1 MIIYIRR
8 VALLSRF
15 TSMSNVQRVAGA
27 LFKKMRAVDGR
38 LDAVTLYMSAV
49 DARLDAVT
57 LYMSALDDRLDAVT
71 RDVST
76 VIRLLD
82 EQKKRNQ
89 MWFALVLGMNVGI
102 FWCLLY
108 MRMYGLYVAYVYRET
123 VDDRSTVRIIA
134 DELFAW
140 LFIRPWYE

>member
-1 MIIYIRR
+1 M
-8 VALLSRF
+8 LSRF

-27 LFKKMRAVDGR
+27 LFTKIRNVDGR
-38 LDAVTLYMSAV
+38 LDAVTLYMGAV

>member
-1 MIIYIRR
+1 M
-8 VALLSRF
+8 LSRF

-57 LYMSALDDRLDAVT
+57 LYMSALDARLDAVT
-71 RDVST
+71 RDVTT

-108 MRMYGLYVAYVYRET
+108 MRMYGLYVSYVYRET

>member
-1 MIIYIRR
+1 
-8 VALLSRF
+8 
-15 TSMSNVQRVAGA
+15 MSNVQRVAGA

-38 LDAVTLYMSAV
+38 LDAVTLYMSA
-49 DARLDAVT
+49 LDA
-57 LYMSALDDRLDAVT
+57 RLDAVT
-71 RDVST
+71 RDVTT

-108 MRMYGLYVAYVYRET
+108 MRMYGLYVSYVYRET

>member
-1 MIIYIRR
+1 M
-8 VALLSRF
+8 LSRF

-27 LFKKMRAVDGR
+27 LFIKMRAVDGR
-38 LDAVTLYMSAV
+38 LDAVTLYMSA
-49 DARLDAVT
+49 LDA
-57 LYMSALDDRLDAVT
+57 RLDAVT
-71 RDVST
+71 RDVTT

-108 MRMYGLYVAYVYRET
+108 MRMYGLYVSYVYRET

>member
-1 MIIYIRR
+1 ML
-8 VALLSRF
+8 ARF

-57 LYMSALDDRLDAVT
+57 
-71 RDVST
+71 RDVTT

-108 MRMYGLYVAYVYRET
+108 MRMYGLYVSYVYRET
-123 VDDRSTVRIIA
+123 VDDRSTVRIVA

>member
-27 LFKKMRAVDGR
+27 LFTKIRNVDGR
-38 LDAVTLYMSAV
+38 LDAVTLYMGAV

-57 LYMSALDDRLDAVT
+57 QYMSALDDRLDAVT

>member
-1 MIIYIRR
+1 M
-8 VALLSRF
+8 LSRF
-15 TSMSNVQRVAGA
+15 TSMSNVQRVTGA

-57 LYMSALDDRLDAVT
+57 LYMSALDARLDAVT
-71 RDVST
+71 RDVTT

-108 MRMYGLYVAYVYRET
+108 MRMYGLYVSYVYRET

>member
-1 MIIYIRR
+1 M
-8 VALLSRF
+8 LSRF

-27 LFKKMRAVDGR
+27 LFAKIRNIDGR
-38 LDAVTLYMSAV
+38 LDAVTLYMGAV

>member
-1 MIIYIRR
+1 
-8 VALLSRF
+8 
-15 TSMSNVQRVAGA
+15 MSNVQRVAGA
-27 LFKKMRAVDGR
+27 LFTKIRNVDGR
-38 LDAVTLYMSAV
+38 LDAVTLYMGAV

>member
-57 LYMSALDDRLDAVT
+57 LYMSALDARLDAVT
-71 RDVST
+71 RDVTT

-108 MRMYGLYVAYVYRET
+108 MRMYGLYVSYVYRET